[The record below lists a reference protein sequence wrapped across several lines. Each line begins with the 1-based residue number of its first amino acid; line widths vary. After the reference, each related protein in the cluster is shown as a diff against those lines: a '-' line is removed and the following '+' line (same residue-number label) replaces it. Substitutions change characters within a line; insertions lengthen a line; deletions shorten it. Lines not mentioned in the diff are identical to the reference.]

1 MIPRRAAILLI
12 TILITPGTALAHGSI
27 EGIGDFYSGILH
39 PALVPAHLLVL
50 LSLGLLLGQQGL
62 SHSQVAFPVF
72 VLTLT
77 TGLLLTGLH
86 LSPTPPIPVV
96 LIIPALTGVLVAVS
110 PERKISISVTVAA
123 MAGLILGL
131 DSAPDT
137 LVTRA
142 RIMTLFG
149 TGIGA
154 ISGLIYM
161 TGLGELLKKY
171 WQGIPV
177 RILGSWVAACSLL
190 VLALAS
196 TDKIQ
201 P

>member
-1 MIPRRAAILLI
+1 LIPRRAAILLI
-12 TILITPGTALAHGSI
+12 TILTAPNTALAHGSI

-50 LSLGLLLGQQGL
+50 LSLGLLLGQHGL
-62 SHSQVAFPVF
+62 SHSQISFPVF

-77 TGLLLTGLH
+77 IGLLVTGLN
-86 LSPTPPIPVV
+86 LSAAPPVSAV

-110 PERKISISVTVAA
+110 PKSKSSISVTIATIS
-123 MAGLILGL
+123 GLILGL
-131 DSAPDT
+131 DSAPET
-137 LVTRA
+137 LITRA

-149 TGIGA
+149 TGIGVS
-154 ISGLIYM
+154 SGLIYM

-171 WQGIPV
+171 YQGIPV

>member
-196 TDKIQ
+196 TNKIQ

>member
-177 RILGSWVAACSLL
+177 RIVGSWVAACSLL

-196 TDKIQ
+196 TNKIQ

>member
-12 TILITPGTALAHGSI
+12 TILITPSTALAHGSI

>member
-1 MIPRRAAILLI
+1 MIPRRTAVFLI
-12 TILITPGTALAHGSI
+12 TILTAPGTALAHGSI

-50 LSLGLLLGQQGL
+50 LSLGLLLGQYGL
-62 SHSQVAFPVF
+62 SHSQISFPVF

-77 TGLLLTGLH
+77 IGLLVTGLN
-86 LSPTPPIPVV
+86 LSSAPPIPAV

-110 PERKISISVTVAA
+110 PKPKISISITIATVS
-123 MAGLILGL
+123 GLILGL
-131 DSAPDT
+131 DSSPET
-137 LVTRA
+137 LIPRA

-154 ISGLIYM
+154 SSGLIYM

-171 WQGIPV
+171 WQGIPA